1 MSKSKHCNQIHLG
14 CGEKKL
20 EGFINIDSR
29 ASKYA
34 DLVCDMTSLPFSD
47 ESLELIYMCHS
58 LEHVEMHKVD
68 QLIADLYRMLKP
80 SGKLYISVPDFNTL
94 SSLYLAQKVN
104 LSTIVRAIHGGQ
116 EYPGNTHFMSY
127 DNTLL
132 TLILTNAGFENI
144 YRYEPEELLPHDF
157 NDTSTYE
164 IAGKR
169 ISLNLCAA
177 KQ

>member
-1 MSKSKHCNQIHLG
+1 MIKSILCKQIHLG

-29 ASKYA
+29 PSKYA
-34 DLVCDMTSLPFSD
+34 DLICDMTSLPFSN

-58 LEHVEMHKVD
+58 LEHVEMHKVH

-80 SGKLYISVPDFNTL
+80 SGKLYISVPDFYTL

-132 TLILTNAGFENI
+132 TSILANAGFQNI
-144 YRYEPEELLPHDF
+144 YRYEPEELLPHNF
-157 NDTSTYE
+157 SDTSTYE
-164 IAGKR
+164 IAGMR

-177 KQ
+177 K